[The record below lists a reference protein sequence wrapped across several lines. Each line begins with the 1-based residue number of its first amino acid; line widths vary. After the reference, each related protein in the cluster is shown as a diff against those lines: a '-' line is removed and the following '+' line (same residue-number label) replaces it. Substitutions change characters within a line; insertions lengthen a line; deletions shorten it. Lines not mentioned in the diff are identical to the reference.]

1 MRKHSEQKAIKIM
14 KAIITHIEYHLTS
27 IDSGRRHISLCQKVL
42 NVQQPSPKHSLPH
55 SVSLPENNVQKTQ
68 PRSDLFAKYLK
79 TNTSFSDQ

>member
-42 NVQQPSPKHSLPH
+42 NV
-55 SVSLPENNVQKTQ
+55 
-68 PRSDLFAKYLK
+68 
-79 TNTSFSDQ
+79 